1 MKEELK
7 DINAELTILARTEVI
22 LKQKKETLDSQLK

>member
-22 LKQKKETLDSQLK
+22 LKQRKENLDTLLK